1 MAVQVDIPGVG
12 NVIAKNAA
20 EDSTLQEILKAL
32 KGRGGTGGG
41 GSGGGAGG
49 PGGGAGGLGPN
60 MKKANKE
67 TGEFSKSIA
76 NTTTLV
82 DDFGGGLR
90 KATKGLLGFAGDLL
104 GSAYDFGETLL
115 FTGNRMSDLA
125 SAIPLVGG
133 PLGSLVGLAEGLVD
147 NFRNLSESGAG
158 FSNNIFNIARAAANA
173 EMPLGMFAETVAQNS
188 QQLSRLGG
196 SVTEGAKRFGRI
208 SKSLRTSEENFLGM
222 GFTMEGVNEGLI
234 AYTEEMARTGRLRT
248 MSDAQLTQ
256 GAGVY
261 LMEIDK
267 LAKVT
272 GMTRKEAEAAR
283 ASQAD
288 DAKMRRMISKLDTEG
303 QNNLRNS
310 LAFLDAKV
318 PGLSDAFKDLADG
331 AAQTE
336 EGMMLM
342 AMGGDEFVKLAQEM
356 ASGELDPAEL
366 NNRLMELAPLIE
378 KNVGN
383 MSEAQL
389 EGLKL
394 TQPALYKILSSNSDL
409 LALTKKSG
417 EKIKEEQKASDG
429 VTTSL
434 AQVEQNLA
442 SIRGKLFSAFLES
455 DIFKMAADALGD
467 LMPKTE
473 DVSAMMEKLAPYV
486 EEVINSFTAFVNDF
500 MADPKGTFDKIV
512 KNIKTYVGDFFFGM
526 FDGLGTKIITGI
538 LAGLLA
544 LALGIFTGPFLAI
557 GAGLALVFGMDKILE
572 LGNEYIWEPIKK
584 MFSWM
589 GEWFGSLWESI
600 KGFGSKLNPL
610 NWFGGDDDKQ
620 EQKVSEAYTPDAPS
634 IKKTAMKV
642 PDNAEETAAKVSDD
656 TVTAALEASKEAEKK
671 SKEQASKA
679 MADSSKSVNSTD
691 GGAGGM
697 QVALLQEQNELLRAL
712 LRTTKSNTSDMYSS
726 A

>member
-1 MAVQVDIPGVG
+1 MAVEVNIPGVG

-32 KGRGGTGGG
+32 RGRGGGG
-41 GSGGGAGG
+41 GSGGGAG

-67 TGEFSKSIA
+67 TGDFSKSIA
-76 NTTTLV
+76 ETTTFV
-82 DDFGGGLR
+82 DDFGKGLT

-158 FSNNIFNIARAAANA
+158 FGNNIFNIARAAAKA
-173 EMPLGMFAETVAQNS
+173 EMPLGMFADMVASNS
-188 QQLSRLGG
+188 NELSRLGG

-208 SKSLRTSEENFLGM
+208 SKNLRTSEQDFLGM
-222 GFTMEGVNEGLI
+222 GYTMEGVNEGLI
-234 AYTEEMARTGRLRT
+234 AYTEEMARSGRLRG

-261 LMEIDK
+261 LTELDK

-283 ASQAD
+283 VAQQS
-288 DAKMRRMISKLDTEG
+288 DARMRNMINKLEG
-303 QNNLRNS
+303 KARENLTNS
-310 LAFLDAKV
+310 LAFLDNKV

-356 ASGELDPAEL
+356 ASGDLDPAEL

-378 KNVGN
+378 KNTKN
-383 MSEAQL
+383 MSAAQL
-389 EGLKL
+389 QALEQ
-394 TQPALYKILSSNSDL
+394 TNPALYKILSSNTDL
-409 LALTKKSG
+409 LALTKKDG
-417 EKIKEEQKASDG
+417 EKIAKENAERDK
-429 VTTSL
+429 VTQSL

-442 SIRGKLFSAFLES
+442 TIRGKLFSSFLES
-455 DIFKMAADALGD
+455 DIFKMVTDALGE
-467 LMPKTE
+467 LMPTTE
-473 DVSAMMEKLAPYV
+473 DVSGMMEKLAPYV
-486 EEVINSFTAFVNDF
+486 EEVIESFTKFVNDF
-500 MADPKGTFDKIV
+500 IADPKGTFDKIIT
-512 KNIKTYVGDFFFGM
+512 NIKEYVGNFFSSM

-538 LAGLLA
+538 LAGLL
-544 LALGIFTGPFLAI
+544 LMVTGVITGPFLAI
-557 GAGLALVFGMDKILE
+557 GAGLALIFGADKILE
-572 LGNEYIWEPIKK
+572 LGNEYVWEPIKK
-584 MFSWM
+584 MFSWL
-589 GEWFGSLWESI
+589 GDWFGSLWDSI

-610 NWFGGDDDKQ
+610 NWFGGDDDEQ
-620 EQKVSEAYTPDAPS
+620 EKKAAEVYEPAAPKIKLAKADVEKMSASQLQALEKSNPDAYHAAQK
-634 IKKTAMKV
+634 IIEENQKKTK
-642 PDNAEETAAKVSDD
+642 D
-656 TVTAALEASKEAEKK
+656 
-671 SKEQASKA
+671 QANKA
-679 MADSSKSVNSTD
+679 MADSDKAVNNTE
-691 GGAGGM
+691 GGNM
-697 QVALLQEQNELLRAL
+697 QLALLQEQNELLRAL

>member
-1 MAVQVDIPGVG
+1 MAVEVNIPGVG

-32 KGRGGTGGG
+32 RGRGGGG
-41 GSGGGAGG
+41 GSGGGAG
-49 PGGGAGGLGPN
+49 PGGGAGGIGPT

-67 TGEFSKSIA
+67 TGDFSKSIA
-76 NTTTLV
+76 ETTTFV
-82 DDFGGGLR
+82 DDFGKGIT

-158 FSNNIFNIARAAANA
+158 FGNNIFNIARAAAKA
-173 EMPLGMFAETVAQNS
+173 EMPLGMFADMVASNS
-188 QQLSRLGG
+188 NELSRLGG

-208 SKSLRTSEENFLGM
+208 SKNLRTSEQDFLGM
-222 GFTMEGVNEGLI
+222 GYTMEGVNEGLI
-234 AYTEEMARTGRLRT
+234 AYTEEMARSGRLRG

-256 GAGVY
+256 GAGIY
-261 LMEIDK
+261 LTELDK

-283 ASQAD
+283 VQQQG
-288 DAKMRRMISKLDTEG
+288 DARMRNMINKLEG
-303 QNNLRNS
+303 QARENLTNS
-310 LAFLDAKV
+310 LAFLDNKV

-356 ASGELDPAEL
+356 AAGDLDPAEL

-378 KNVGN
+378 ENTKN
-383 MSEAQL
+383 MSAAQL
-389 EGLKL
+389 TALEQ
-394 TQPALYKILSSNSDL
+394 TNPALYKILSSNSDL
-409 LALTKKSG
+409 LALTKKDG
-417 EKIKEEQKASDG
+417 EKIAKENAERDK
-429 VTTSL
+429 VTQSL

-442 SIRGKLFSAFLES
+442 KIRGNLFSSFLES
-455 DIFKMAADALGD
+455 DIFKMVTDALGE

-473 DVSAMMEKLAPYV
+473 DVSAMMEKLSPYV
-486 EEVINSFTAFVNDF
+486 EEVIESFTKFVNDF
-500 MADPKGTFDKIV
+500 IADPKGTFDKIIS
-512 KNIKTYVGDFFFGM
+512 NIKEYVGNFFSSM
-526 FDGLGTKIITGI
+526 FDGLGTKIATGI
-538 LAGLLA
+538 LAGLL
-544 LALGIFTGPFLAI
+544 LMVTGVITGPFLAI
-557 GAGLALVFGMDKILE
+557 GAGLALIFGADKILE
-572 LGNEYIWEPIKK
+572 LGNKYVWEPIKS
-584 MFSWM
+584 MFSWL
-589 GEWFGSLWESI
+589 GDWFGSLWESI
-600 KGFGSKLNPL
+600 KGFGSKLNPF
-610 NWFGGDDDKQ
+610 NWFGGDDD
-620 EQKVSEAYTPDAPS
+620 EQDKKVAEAYEPDAPA
-634 IKKTAMKV
+634 IKKASMNV
-642 PDNAEETAAKVSDD
+642 PDSDD
-656 TVTAALEASKEAEKK
+656 AVTKVAKEDVDEALKASQENDKK
-671 SKEQASKA
+671 VKEQANKA
-679 MADSSKSVNSTD
+679 MADSDKAVNNTD
-691 GGAGGM
+691 GGNM
-697 QVALLQEQNELLRAL
+697 QLALLQEQNELLRAL

>member
-1 MAVQVDIPGVG
+1 MAVEVNIPGVG

-32 KGRGGTGGG
+32 RGRGGGG
-41 GSGGGAGG
+41 GSGGGAG

-67 TGEFSKSIA
+67 TGDFSKSIA
-76 NTTTLV
+76 ETTTFV
-82 DDFGGGLR
+82 DDFGKGLT

-158 FSNNIFNIARAAANA
+158 FGNNIFNIARAAAKA
-173 EMPLGMFAETVAQNS
+173 EMPLGMFADMVASNS
-188 QQLSRLGG
+188 NELSRLGG

-208 SKSLRTSEENFLGM
+208 SKNLRTSEQDFLGM
-222 GFTMEGVNEGLI
+222 GYTMEGVNEGLI
-234 AYTEEMARTGRLRT
+234 AYTEEMARSGRLRG

-261 LMEIDK
+261 LTELDK

-272 GMTRKEAEAAR
+272 GMTRKEAEQAR
-283 ASQAD
+283 VAQQS
-288 DAKMRRMISKLDTEG
+288 DARMRNMINKLEG
-303 QNNLRNS
+303 KARENLTNS
-310 LAFLDAKV
+310 LAFLDNKV

-356 ASGELDPAEL
+356 ASGDLDPAEL

-378 KNVGN
+378 KNTKN
-383 MSEAQL
+383 MSAAQL
-389 EGLKL
+389 QALEQ
-394 TQPALYKILSSNSDL
+394 TNPALYKILSSNTDL
-409 LALTKKSG
+409 LALTKKDG
-417 EKIKEEQKASDG
+417 EKIAKENAERDK
-429 VTTSL
+429 VTQSL

-442 SIRGKLFSAFLES
+442 TIRGKLFSSFLES
-455 DIFKMAADALGD
+455 DIFKMVTDALGE
-467 LMPKTE
+467 LMPTTE
-473 DVSAMMEKLAPYV
+473 DVSGMMEKLAPYV
-486 EEVINSFTAFVNDF
+486 EEVIESFTKFVNDF
-500 MADPKGTFDKIV
+500 IADPKGTFDKIIT
-512 KNIKTYVGDFFFGM
+512 NIKEYVGNFFSSM
-526 FDGLGTKIITGI
+526 FDGLGTKIATGI
-538 LAGLLA
+538 LAGLL
-544 LALGIFTGPFLAI
+544 LMVTGVITGPFLAI
-557 GAGLALVFGMDKILE
+557 GAGLALIFGADKILE
-572 LGNEYIWEPIKK
+572 LGNKYVWEPIKS
-584 MFSWM
+584 MFSWL
-589 GEWFGSLWESI
+589 GDWFGSLWESI

-610 NWFGGDDDKQ
+610 NWFGGDDDEQ
-620 EQKVSEAYTPDAPS
+620 EKKAAEVYEPAAPKIKLAKADVEKMSASQLQALEKSNPDAYDAAQK
-634 IKKTAMKV
+634 IIEENQKKTK
-642 PDNAEETAAKVSDD
+642 D
-656 TVTAALEASKEAEKK
+656 
-671 SKEQASKA
+671 QANKA
-679 MADSSKSVNSTD
+679 MADSDKAVNNTE
-691 GGAGGM
+691 GGNM
-697 QVALLQEQNELLRAL
+697 QLALLQEQNELLRAL

>member
-20 EDSTLQEILKAL
+20 QEDTLKEILKAL
-32 KGRGGTGGG
+32 KSGRGG
-41 GSGGGAGG
+41 GSGGGAGAG
-49 PGGGAGGLGPN
+49 AGGGAGGVGPE
-60 MKKANKE
+60 MKKAKKE

-76 NTTTLV
+76 DTTTFV
-82 DDFGGGLR
+82 DDFGSGLR

-188 QQLSRLGG
+188 NELSRLGG

-208 SKSLRTSEENFLGM
+208 SKNLRTSEQDFLGM
-222 GFTMEGVNEGLI
+222 GYTMEGVNEGLI
-234 AYTEEMARTGRLRT
+234 AYTEEMARSGRLRG

-261 LMEIDK
+261 LMELDK

-283 ASQAD
+283 VQQQG
-288 DAKMRRMISKLDTEG
+288 DARMRNMINKLEG
-303 QNNLRNS
+303 KARENLTNS
-310 LAFLDAKV
+310 LAFLDNKV

-378 KNVGN
+378 KNTKN
-383 MSEAQL
+383 MSDAQL
-389 EGLKL
+389 QALEQ
-394 TQPALYKILSSNSDL
+394 TNPALYKILSSNSDL
-409 LALTKKSG
+409 LALTKKDA
-417 EKIKEEQKASDG
+417 EKIAEENKSRDG
-429 VTTSL
+429 VTQSL

-442 SIRGKLFSAFLES
+442 TIRGNLYKEFLES
-455 DIFKMAADALGD
+455 DIFKMITDTLGD
-467 LMPKTE
+467 LAPKTE
-473 DVSAMMEKLAPYV
+473 DVSAFMEKLTPIV
-486 EEVINSFTAFVNDF
+486 KEVIESFTKFVNDF
-500 MADPKGTFDKIV
+500 IADPKGTFDKIV
-512 KNIKTYVGDFFFGM
+512 DNIKSYVGNFFSSM
-526 FDGLGTKIITGI
+526 FDGLGTKIAAGI
-538 LAGLLA
+538 LAGLL
-544 LALGIFTGPFLAI
+544 LMVTGVITGPFLAI
-557 GAGLALVFGMDKILE
+557 GAGLALIFGADKILE
-572 LGNEYIWEPIKK
+572 LGNKYIWEPIKS
-584 MFSWM
+584 MFGWL
-589 GEWFGSLWESI
+589 GDWFGSLWESI

-610 NWFGGDDDKQ
+610 NWFGGDDEEQ
-620 EQKVSEAYTPDAPS
+620 EKKVSEAYEPTAPK
-634 IKKTAMKV
+634 IKL
-642 PDNAEETAAKVSDD
+642 AKADVEKMSASQLQALEQTNPEAYD
-656 TVTAALEASKEAEKK
+656 AALKASQENDKK
-671 SKEQASKA
+671 VKEQANKA
-679 MADSSKSVNSTD
+679 MADSQKSVNTTD
-691 GGAGGM
+691 GGNM

>member
-1 MAVQVDIPGVG
+1 MAVEVNIPGVG

-32 KGRGGTGGG
+32 RGRGGGG
-41 GSGGGAGG
+41 GSGGGAG

-67 TGEFSKSIA
+67 TGDFSKSIA
-76 NTTTLV
+76 ETTTFV
-82 DDFGGGLR
+82 DDFGKGLT

-158 FSNNIFNIARAAANA
+158 FGNNIFNIARAAAKA
-173 EMPLGMFAETVAQNS
+173 EMPLGMFADMVASNS
-188 QQLSRLGG
+188 NELSRLGG

-208 SKSLRTSEENFLGM
+208 SKNLRTSEQDFLGM
-222 GFTMEGVNEGLI
+222 GYTMEGVNEGLI
-234 AYTEEMARTGRLRT
+234 AYTEEMARSGRLRG

-261 LMEIDK
+261 LTELDK

-283 ASQAD
+283 VAQQS
-288 DAKMRRMISKLDTEG
+288 DARMRNMINKLEG
-303 QNNLRNS
+303 KARENLTNS
-310 LAFLDAKV
+310 LAFLDNKV

-356 ASGELDPAEL
+356 ASGDLDPAEL

-378 KNVGN
+378 KNTKN
-383 MSEAQL
+383 MSAAQL
-389 EGLKL
+389 QALEQ
-394 TQPALYKILSSNSDL
+394 TNPALYKILSSNTDL
-409 LALTKKSG
+409 LALTKKDG
-417 EKIKEEQKASDG
+417 EKIAKENAERDK
-429 VTTSL
+429 VTQSL

-442 SIRGKLFSAFLES
+442 TIRGKLFSSFLES
-455 DIFKMAADALGD
+455 DIFKMVTDALGE
-467 LMPKTE
+467 LMPTTE
-473 DVSAMMEKLAPYV
+473 DVSGMMEKLAPYV
-486 EEVINSFTAFVNDF
+486 EEVIESFTKFVNDF
-500 MADPKGTFDKIV
+500 IADPKGTFDKIIT
-512 KNIKTYVGDFFFGM
+512 NIKEYVGNFFSSM

-538 LAGLLA
+538 LAGLL
-544 LALGIFTGPFLAI
+544 LMVTGVITGPFLAI
-557 GAGLALVFGMDKILE
+557 GAGLALIFGADKILE
-572 LGNEYIWEPIKK
+572 LGNEYVWEPIKK
-584 MFSWM
+584 MFSWL
-589 GEWFGSLWESI
+589 GDWFGSLWDSI

-610 NWFGGDDDKQ
+610 NWFGGDDDEQ
-620 EQKVSEAYTPDAPS
+620 EKKAAEVYEPAAPKIKLAKADVEKMSASQLQALEKSNPDAYDAAQK
-634 IKKTAMKV
+634 IIEENQKKTK
-642 PDNAEETAAKVSDD
+642 D
-656 TVTAALEASKEAEKK
+656 
-671 SKEQASKA
+671 QANKA
-679 MADSSKSVNSTD
+679 MADSDKAVNNTE
-691 GGAGGM
+691 GGNM
-697 QVALLQEQNELLRAL
+697 QLALLQEQNELLRAL

>member
-1 MAVQVDIPGVG
+1 MAVEVNIPGVG

-32 KGRGGTGGG
+32 RGRGG
-41 GSGGGAGG
+41 GGGAGGGAG

-67 TGEFSKSIA
+67 TGDFSKSIA
-76 NTTTLV
+76 ETTTFV
-82 DDFGGGLR
+82 DDFGKGLT

-158 FSNNIFNIARAAANA
+158 FGNNIFNIARAAAKA
-173 EMPLGMFAETVAQNS
+173 EMPLGMFADMVASNS
-188 QQLSRLGG
+188 NELSRLGG

-208 SKSLRTSEENFLGM
+208 SKNLRTSEQDFLGM
-222 GFTMEGVNEGLI
+222 GYTMEGVNEGLI
-234 AYTEEMARTGRLRT
+234 AYTEEMARSGRLRG

-261 LMEIDK
+261 LTELDK

-283 ASQAD
+283 VAQQS
-288 DAKMRRMISKLDTEG
+288 DARMRNMINKLEG
-303 QNNLRNS
+303 KARENLTNS
-310 LAFLDAKV
+310 LAFLDNKV

-356 ASGELDPAEL
+356 ASGDLDPAEL

-378 KNVGN
+378 KNTKN
-383 MSEAQL
+383 MSAAQL
-389 EGLKL
+389 QALEQ
-394 TQPALYKILSSNSDL
+394 TNPALYKILSSNTDL
-409 LALTKKSG
+409 LALTKKDG
-417 EKIKEEQKASDG
+417 EKIAKENAERDK
-429 VTTSL
+429 VTQSL

-442 SIRGKLFSAFLES
+442 TIRGKLFSSFLES
-455 DIFKMAADALGD
+455 DIFKMVTDALGE
-467 LMPKTE
+467 LMPTTE
-473 DVSAMMEKLAPYV
+473 DVSGMMEKLAPYV
-486 EEVINSFTAFVNDF
+486 EEVIESFTKFVNDF
-500 MADPKGTFDKIV
+500 IADPKGTFDKIIT
-512 KNIKTYVGDFFFGM
+512 NIKEYVGNFFSSM
-526 FDGLGTKIITGI
+526 FDGLGTKIATGI
-538 LAGLLA
+538 LAGLL
-544 LALGIFTGPFLAI
+544 LMVTGVNTGPLLAI
-557 GAGLALVFGMDKILE
+557 GAGLALIFGADKILE
-572 LGNEYIWEPIKK
+572 LGNKYVWEPIKS
-584 MFSWM
+584 MFSWL
-589 GEWFGSLWESI
+589 GDWFGSLWESI

-610 NWFGGDDDKQ
+610 NWFGGDDD
-620 EQKVSEAYTPDAPS
+620 EQDKKAAEVYEPAAPKIKLAKADVEKMSASQLQALEKSNPDAYDAAQK
-634 IKKTAMKV
+634 IIEENQKKTK
-642 PDNAEETAAKVSDD
+642 D
-656 TVTAALEASKEAEKK
+656 
-671 SKEQASKA
+671 QANKA
-679 MADSSKSVNSTD
+679 MADSDKAVNNTE
-691 GGAGGM
+691 GGNM
-697 QVALLQEQNELLRAL
+697 QLALLQEQNELLRAL

>member
-20 EDSTLQEILKAL
+20 QEDTLKEILKAL
-32 KGRGGTGGG
+32 KSGR
-41 GSGGGAGG
+41 GGGAGG
-49 PGGGAGGLGPN
+49 GAGAGAGGGAGGVGPE
-60 MKKANKE
+60 MKKAKKE

-76 NTTTLV
+76 DTTTFV
-82 DDFGGGLR
+82 DDFGSGLR

-125 SAIPLVGG
+125 GAIPLVGG

-188 QQLSRLGG
+188 NELSRLGG

-208 SKSLRTSEENFLGM
+208 SKNLRTSEQDFLGM
-222 GFTMEGVNEGLI
+222 GYTMEGVNEGLI
-234 AYTEEMARTGRLRT
+234 AYTEEMARSGRLRG

-261 LMEIDK
+261 LMELDK

-283 ASQAD
+283 VQQQG
-288 DAKMRRMISKLDTEG
+288 DARMRNMINKLEG
-303 QNNLRNS
+303 KARENLTNS
-310 LAFLDAKV
+310 LAFLDNKV

-389 EGLKL
+389 QALEQ
-394 TQPALYKILSSNSDL
+394 TNPALYKILSSNSDL

-417 EKIKEEQKASDG
+417 EKIEEEQKASDG

-442 SIRGKLFSAFLES
+442 TIRGNLFSAFLES
-455 DIFKMAADALGD
+455 DIFKMVADALGD
-467 LMPKTE
+467 LMTKTE
-473 DVSAMMEKLAPYV
+473 DVSAMMEKLKPHV
-486 EEVINSFTAFVNDF
+486 ESVIESFTKFVNDF
-500 MADPKGTFDKIV
+500 MADPAGTFEKIV
-512 KNIKTYVGDFFFGM
+512 DNIKTYVSDFFSSM
-526 FDGLGTKIITGI
+526 FDGLGTKIATGI
-538 LAGLLA
+538 LAGLLLMA
-544 LALGIFTGPFLAI
+544 TGVITGPFLAI
-557 GAGLALVFGMDKILE
+557 GAGLALIFGADKILE
-572 LGNEYIWEPIKK
+572 LGNKYIWEPIKS
-584 MFSWM
+584 MFGWL
-589 GEWFGSLWESI
+589 GDWFGSLWESI

-610 NWFGGDDDKQ
+610 NWFGGDDEEQ
-620 EQKVSEAYTPDAPS
+620 EKKVSEAYEPDAPS
-634 IKKTAMKV
+634 IKKANMDV
-642 PDNAEETAAKVSDD
+642 SNMSAAQLQALEVKDEDVD
-656 TVTAALEASKEAEKK
+656 AALKASKENDKK
-671 SKEQASKA
+671 VKEQANKA
-679 MADSSKSVNSTD
+679 MADSQKSVNTTD
-691 GGAGGM
+691 GGNM

>member
-12 NVIAKNAA
+12 AVIAKNAA
-20 EDSTLQEILKAL
+20 QEDTLKEILKAL
-32 KGRGGTGGG
+32 KSRGGTGGG
-41 GSGGGAGG
+41 GSGGGQGA
-49 PGGGAGGLGPN
+49 GAGGMGPN

-67 TGEFSKSIA
+67 TGEFSKKIGE
-76 NTTTLV
+76 TTTLV
-82 DDFGGGLR
+82 DDFGSGLR

-125 SAIPLVGG
+125 GAIPLVGG

-173 EMPLGMFAETVAQNS
+173 EMPLGMFAETVANNS
-188 QQLSRLGG
+188 NELSRLGG

-208 SKSLRTSEENFLGM
+208 SKNLRTSEQDFLGM
-222 GFTMEGVNEGLI
+222 GYTMEGVNEGLI
-234 AYTEEMARTGRLRT
+234 AYTEEMARSGRLRG

-261 LMEIDK
+261 LMELDK

-283 ASQAD
+283 VQQQG
-288 DAKMRRMISKLDTEG
+288 DARMRNMINKLEG
-303 QNNLRNS
+303 KARENLTNS
-310 LAFLDAKV
+310 LAFLDNKV

-378 KNVGN
+378 KNTKN
-383 MSEAQL
+383 MSDAQL
-389 EGLKL
+389 QALEQ
-394 TQPALYKILSSNSDL
+394 TNPALYKILSSNSDL
-409 LALTKKSG
+409 LALTKKDA
-417 EKIKEEQKASDG
+417 EKIAEENKSRDG
-429 VTTSL
+429 VTQSL

-442 SIRGKLFSAFLES
+442 TIRGNLFSAFLES
-455 DIFKMAADALGD
+455 DIFKMITDTLGD
-467 LMPKTE
+467 LAPKTE
-473 DVSAMMEKLAPYV
+473 DVSAFMEKLTPIV
-486 EEVINSFTAFVNDF
+486 KDVIESFTKFVNDF
-500 MADPKGTFDKIV
+500 MADPAGTFEKIV
-512 KNIKTYVGDFFFGM
+512 DNIKTYVSDFFSSM
-526 FDGLGTKIITGI
+526 FDGLGTKIATGI
-538 LAGLLA
+538 LAGLL
-544 LALGIFTGPFLAI
+544 LMVTGVITGPFLAI
-557 GAGLALVFGMDKILE
+557 GAGLALIFGADKILE
-572 LGNEYIWEPIKK
+572 LGNKYIWEPIKG
-584 MFSWM
+584 MFGWL
-589 GEWFGSLWESI
+589 GDWFGSLWESI

-610 NWFGGDDDKQ
+610 NWFGGDDEEQ
-620 EQKVSEAYTPDAPS
+620 EKKVSEAYEPDAPS
-634 IKKTAMKV
+634 IKKANMDV
-642 PDNAEETAAKVSDD
+642 SNMSAAQLQALEVKDEDVD
-656 TVTAALEASKEAEKK
+656 AALKASKENDKK
-671 SKEQASKA
+671 VKEQANKA
-679 MADSSKSVNSTD
+679 MADSNKSVNTNES
-691 GGAGGM
+691 GNM
-697 QVALLQEQNELLRAL
+697 QLALLQEQNELLRAL

>member
-1 MAVQVDIPGVG
+1 MAVEVNIPGVG

-32 KGRGGTGGG
+32 RGRGGGG
-41 GSGGGAGG
+41 GSGGSGG

-67 TGEFSKSIA
+67 TGDFSKSIA
-76 NTTTLV
+76 ETTTFV
-82 DDFGGGLR
+82 DDFGKGLT

-158 FSNNIFNIARAAANA
+158 FGNNIFNIARAAAKA
-173 EMPLGMFAETVAQNS
+173 EMPLGMFADMVASNS
-188 QQLSRLGG
+188 NELSRLGG

-208 SKSLRTSEENFLGM
+208 SKNLRTSEQDFLGM
-222 GFTMEGVNEGLI
+222 GYTMEGVNEGLI
-234 AYTEEMARTGRLRT
+234 AYTEEMARSGRLRY

-261 LMEIDK
+261 LTELDK

-283 ASQAD
+283 VAQQS
-288 DAKMRRMISKLDTEG
+288 DARMRNMINKLEG
-303 QNNLRNS
+303 KARENLTNS
-310 LAFLDAKV
+310 LAFLDNKV

-342 AMGGDEFVKLAQEM
+342 AMGGDDFVKLAQEM
-356 ASGELDPAEL
+356 ASGDLDPAEL

-378 KNVGN
+378 KNVGQMN
-383 MSEAQL
+383 AAQL
-389 EGLKL
+389 QALEQ
-394 TQPALYKILSSNSDL
+394 TNPALYKILSSNTDL
-409 LALTKKSG
+409 LALTKKDG
-417 EKIKEEQKASDG
+417 EKIAKENAERDK
-429 VTTSL
+429 VTQSL

-442 SIRGKLFSAFLES
+442 TIRGKLFSSFLES
-455 DIFKMAADALGD
+455 DIFKMVTDALGE
-467 LMPKTE
+467 LMPTTE
-473 DVSAMMEKLAPYV
+473 DVSGMMEKLAPYV
-486 EEVINSFTAFVNDF
+486 EEVIESFTKFVNDF
-500 MADPKGTFDKIV
+500 IADPKGTFDKIIT
-512 KNIKTYVGDFFFGM
+512 NIKEYVGNFFSSM

-538 LAGLLA
+538 LAGLL
-544 LALGIFTGPFLAI
+544 LMVTGVITGPFLAI
-557 GAGLALVFGMDKILE
+557 GAGLALIFGADKILE

-584 MFSWM
+584 MFSWL
-589 GEWFGSLWESI
+589 GEWFGSLWDSI

-610 NWFGGDDDKQ
+610 NWFGGDDD
-620 EQKVSEAYTPDAPS
+620 EQDKKVSEVYEPAAPK
-634 IKKTAMKV
+634 IKL
-642 PDNAEETAAKVSDD
+642 AKADVENMSS
-656 TVTAALEASKEAEKK
+656 AQLQALEKSNPEAYDAAQKVIQENEKK
-671 SKEQASKA
+671 QKDQANKA
-679 MADSSKSVNSTD
+679 MADSDKAVNNTE
-691 GGAGGM
+691 GGNM
-697 QVALLQEQNELLRAL
+697 QLALLQEQNELLRAL

>member
-1 MAVQVDIPGVG
+1 MAVEVNIPGVG

-32 KGRGGTGGG
+32 RGRGGGG
-41 GSGGGAGG
+41 GSGGGAG

-67 TGEFSKSIA
+67 TGDFSKSIA
-76 NTTTLV
+76 ETTTFV
-82 DDFGGGLR
+82 DDFGKGLT

-158 FSNNIFNIARAAANA
+158 FGNNIFNIARAAAKA
-173 EMPLGMFAETVAQNS
+173 EMPLGMFADMVASNS
-188 QQLSRLGG
+188 NELSRLGG

-208 SKSLRTSEENFLGM
+208 SKNLRTSEQDFLGM
-222 GFTMEGVNEGLI
+222 GYTMEGVNEGLI
-234 AYTEEMARTGRLRT
+234 AYTEEMARSGRLRG

-261 LMEIDK
+261 LTELDK

-283 ASQAD
+283 VAQQS
-288 DAKMRRMISKLDTEG
+288 DARMRNMINKLEG
-303 QNNLRNS
+303 KARENLTNS
-310 LAFLDAKV
+310 LAFLDNKV

-356 ASGELDPAEL
+356 ASGDLDPAEL

-378 KNVGN
+378 KNTKN
-383 MSEAQL
+383 MSAAQL
-389 EGLKL
+389 QALEQ
-394 TQPALYKILSSNSDL
+394 TNPALYKILSSNTDL
-409 LALTKKSG
+409 LALTKKDG
-417 EKIKEEQKASDG
+417 EKIAKENAERDK
-429 VTTSL
+429 VTQSL

-442 SIRGKLFSAFLES
+442 TIRGKLFSSFLES
-455 DIFKMAADALGD
+455 DIFKMVTDALGE
-467 LMPKTE
+467 LMPTTE
-473 DVSAMMEKLAPYV
+473 DVSGMMEKLAPYV
-486 EEVINSFTAFVNDF
+486 EEVIESFTKFVNDF
-500 MADPKGTFDKIV
+500 IADPKGTFDKIIT
-512 KNIKTYVGDFFFGM
+512 NIKEYVGNFFSSM
-526 FDGLGTKIITGI
+526 FDGLGTKIATGI
-538 LAGLLA
+538 LAGLL
-544 LALGIFTGPFLAI
+544 LMVTGVITGPFLAI
-557 GAGLALVFGMDKILE
+557 GAGLALIFGADKILE
-572 LGNEYIWEPIKK
+572 LGNKYVWEPIKS
-584 MFSWM
+584 MFSWL
-589 GEWFGSLWESI
+589 GDWFGSLWDSI

-610 NWFGGDDDKQ
+610 NWFGGDDDEQ
-620 EQKVSEAYTPDAPS
+620 EKKAAEVYEPAAPKIKLAKADVEKMSASQLQALEKSNPDAYDAAQK
-634 IKKTAMKV
+634 IIEENQKKTK
-642 PDNAEETAAKVSDD
+642 D
-656 TVTAALEASKEAEKK
+656 
-671 SKEQASKA
+671 QANKA
-679 MADSSKSVNSTD
+679 MADSDKAVNNTE
-691 GGAGGM
+691 GGNM
-697 QVALLQEQNELLRAL
+697 QLALLQEQNELLRAL

>member
-1 MAVQVDIPGVG
+1 MAVEVNIPGVG

-32 KGRGGTGGG
+32 RGRGGGG
-41 GSGGGAGG
+41 GSGGGAG

-67 TGEFSKSIA
+67 TGDFSKSIA
-76 NTTTLV
+76 ETTTFV
-82 DDFGGGLR
+82 DDFGKGLT

-158 FSNNIFNIARAAANA
+158 FGNNIFNIARAAAKA
-173 EMPLGMFAETVAQNS
+173 EMPLGMFADMVASNS
-188 QQLSRLGG
+188 NELSRLGG

-208 SKSLRTSEENFLGM
+208 SKNLRTSEQDFLGM
-222 GFTMEGVNEGLI
+222 GYTMEGVNEGLI
-234 AYTEEMARTGRLRT
+234 AYTEEMARSGRLRG

-261 LMEIDK
+261 LTELDK

-283 ASQAD
+283 VAQQS
-288 DAKMRRMISKLDTEG
+288 DARMRNMINKLEG
-303 QNNLRNS
+303 KARENLTNS
-310 LAFLDAKV
+310 LAFLDNKV

-356 ASGELDPAEL
+356 ASGDLDPAEL

-378 KNVGN
+378 KNTKN
-383 MSEAQL
+383 MSAAQL
-389 EGLKL
+389 QALEQ
-394 TQPALYKILSSNSDL
+394 TNPALYKILSSNTDL
-409 LALTKKSG
+409 LALTKKDG
-417 EKIKEEQKASDG
+417 EKIAKENAERDK
-429 VTTSL
+429 VTQSL

-442 SIRGKLFSAFLES
+442 TIRGKLFSSFLES
-455 DIFKMAADALGD
+455 DIFKMVTDALGE
-467 LMPKTE
+467 LMPTTE
-473 DVSAMMEKLAPYV
+473 DVSGMMEKLAPYV
-486 EEVINSFTAFVNDF
+486 EEVIESFTKFVNDF
-500 MADPKGTFDKIV
+500 IADPKGTFDKIIT
-512 KNIKTYVGDFFFGM
+512 NIKEYVGNFFSSM

-538 LAGLLA
+538 LAGLL
-544 LALGIFTGPFLAI
+544 LMVTGVITGPFLAI
-557 GAGLALVFGMDKILE
+557 GAGLALIFGADKILE
-572 LGNEYIWEPIKK
+572 LGNKYVWEPIKS
-584 MFSWM
+584 MFSWL
-589 GEWFGSLWESI
+589 GDWFGSLWESI

-610 NWFGGDDDKQ
+610 NWFGGDDD
-620 EQKVSEAYTPDAPS
+620 EQDKKAAEVYEPAAPKIKLAKADVEKMSASQLQALEKSNPDAYDAAQK
-634 IKKTAMKV
+634 IIEENQKKTK
-642 PDNAEETAAKVSDD
+642 D
-656 TVTAALEASKEAEKK
+656 
-671 SKEQASKA
+671 QANKA
-679 MADSSKSVNSTD
+679 MADSDKAVNNTE
-691 GGAGGM
+691 GGNM
-697 QVALLQEQNELLRAL
+697 QLALLQEQNELLRAL

>member
-20 EDSTLQEILKAL
+20 QEDTLKEILKAL
-32 KGRGGTGGG
+32 KSGRGG
-41 GSGGGAGG
+41 GSGGGAGAG
-49 PGGGAGGLGPN
+49 AGGGAGGVGPE
-60 MKKANKE
+60 MKKAKKE

-76 NTTTLV
+76 DTTTFV
-82 DDFGGGLR
+82 DDFGSGLR

-125 SAIPLVGG
+125 GAIPLVGG

-188 QQLSRLGG
+188 NELSRLGG

-208 SKSLRTSEENFLGM
+208 SKNLRTSEQDFLGM
-222 GFTMEGVNEGLI
+222 GYTMEGVNEGLI
-234 AYTEEMARTGRLRT
+234 AYTEEMARSGRLRG

-261 LMEIDK
+261 LMELDK

-283 ASQAD
+283 VQQQG
-288 DAKMRRMISKLDTEG
+288 DARMRNMINKLEG
-303 QNNLRNS
+303 KARENLTNS
-310 LAFLDAKV
+310 LAFLDNKV

-378 KNVGN
+378 KNTKN
-383 MSEAQL
+383 MSDAQL
-389 EGLKL
+389 QALEQ
-394 TQPALYKILSSNSDL
+394 TNPALYKILSSNSDL
-409 LALTKKSG
+409 LALTKKDA
-417 EKIKEEQKASDG
+417 EKIAEENKSRDG
-429 VTTSL
+429 VTQSL

-442 SIRGKLFSAFLES
+442 TIRGNLYKEFLES
-455 DIFKMAADALGD
+455 DIFKMITDTLGD
-467 LMPKTE
+467 LAPKTE
-473 DVSAMMEKLAPYV
+473 DVSAFMEKLTPIV
-486 EEVINSFTAFVNDF
+486 KDVIESFTKFVNDF
-500 MADPKGTFDKIV
+500 IADPKGTFDKIV
-512 KNIKTYVGDFFFGM
+512 DNIKSYVGNFFSSM
-526 FDGLGTKIITGI
+526 FDGLGTKIAAGI
-538 LAGLLA
+538 LAGLL
-544 LALGIFTGPFLAI
+544 LMVTGVITGPFLAI
-557 GAGLALVFGMDKILE
+557 GAGLALIFGADKILE
-572 LGNEYIWEPIKK
+572 LGNKYIWEPIKS
-584 MFSWM
+584 MFGWL
-589 GEWFGSLWESI
+589 GDWFGSLWESI

-610 NWFGGDDDKQ
+610 NWFGGDDEEQ
-620 EQKVSEAYTPDAPS
+620 EKKVSEAYEPDAPS
-634 IKKTAMKV
+634 IKKANMDV
-642 PDNAEETAAKVSDD
+642 SNMSAAQLQALEVKDEDVD
-656 TVTAALEASKEAEKK
+656 AALKASKENDKK
-671 SKEQASKA
+671 VKEQANKA
-679 MADSSKSVNSTD
+679 MADSQKSVNTTD
-691 GGAGGM
+691 GGNM

>member
-1 MAVQVDIPGVG
+1 MAVEVNIPGVG

-32 KGRGGTGGG
+32 RGRGGGG
-41 GSGGGAGG
+41 GSGGGAG

-67 TGEFSKSIA
+67 TGDFSKSIA
-76 NTTTLV
+76 ETTTFV
-82 DDFGGGLR
+82 DDFGKGLT

-158 FSNNIFNIARAAANA
+158 FGNNIFNIARAAAKA
-173 EMPLGMFAETVAQNS
+173 EMPLGMFADMVASNS
-188 QQLSRLGG
+188 NELSRLGG

-208 SKSLRTSEENFLGM
+208 SKNLRTSEQDFLGM
-222 GFTMEGVNEGLI
+222 GYTMEGVNEGLI
-234 AYTEEMARTGRLRT
+234 AYTEEMARSGRLRG

-261 LMEIDK
+261 LTELDK

-283 ASQAD
+283 VAQQS
-288 DAKMRRMISKLDTEG
+288 DARMRNLINKLEG
-303 QNNLRNS
+303 KARENLTNS
-310 LAFLDAKV
+310 LAFLDNKV

-356 ASGELDPAEL
+356 ASGDLDPAEL

-378 KNVGN
+378 KNTKN
-383 MSEAQL
+383 MSAAQL
-389 EGLKL
+389 QALEQ
-394 TQPALYKILSSNSDL
+394 TNPALYKILSSNTDL
-409 LALTKKSG
+409 LALTKKDG
-417 EKIKEEQKASDG
+417 EKIAKENAERDK
-429 VTTSL
+429 VTQSL

-442 SIRGKLFSAFLES
+442 TIRGKLFSSFLES
-455 DIFKMAADALGD
+455 DIFKMVTDALGE
-467 LMPKTE
+467 LMPTTE
-473 DVSAMMEKLAPYV
+473 DVSGMMEKLAPYV
-486 EEVINSFTAFVNDF
+486 EEVIESFTKFVNDF
-500 MADPKGTFDKIV
+500 IADPKGTFDKIIT
-512 KNIKTYVGDFFFGM
+512 NIKEYVGNFFSSM
-526 FDGLGTKIITGI
+526 FDGLGTKIATGI
-538 LAGLLA
+538 LAGLL
-544 LALGIFTGPFLAI
+544 LMVTGVITGPFLAI
-557 GAGLALVFGMDKILE
+557 GAGLALIFGADKILE
-572 LGNEYIWEPIKK
+572 LGNEYVWEPIKK
-584 MFSWM
+584 MFSWL
-589 GEWFGSLWESI
+589 GDWFGSLWDSI

-610 NWFGGDDDKQ
+610 NWFGGDDDEQ
-620 EQKVSEAYTPDAPS
+620 EKKAAEVYEPAAPKIKLAKADVEKMSASQLQALEKSNPDAYDAAQK
-634 IKKTAMKV
+634 IIEENQKKTK
-642 PDNAEETAAKVSDD
+642 D
-656 TVTAALEASKEAEKK
+656 
-671 SKEQASKA
+671 QANKA
-679 MADSSKSVNSTD
+679 MADSDKAVNNTD
-691 GGAGGM
+691 GGNM
-697 QVALLQEQNELLRAL
+697 QLALLQEQNELLRAL

>member
-20 EDSTLQEILKAL
+20 QEDTLKEILKAL
-32 KGRGGTGGG
+32 KSGRGG
-41 GSGGGAGG
+41 GSGGGAGAG
-49 PGGGAGGLGPN
+49 AGGGAGGVGPE
-60 MKKANKE
+60 MKKAKKE

-76 NTTTLV
+76 DTTTFV
-82 DDFGGGLR
+82 DDFGSGLR

-125 SAIPLVGG
+125 GAIPLVGG

-208 SKSLRTSEENFLGM
+208 SKSLRTSEANFLGM

-256 GAGVY
+256 GASVY

-288 DAKMRRMISKLDTEG
+288 DARMRRMISKLDTEG
-303 QNNLRNS
+303 ANNLRNS

-318 PGLSDAFKDLADG
+318 PGLSDAFKDLSDG

-389 EGLKL
+389 QALEQ
-394 TQPALYKILSSNSDL
+394 TNPALYKILSSNSDL

-417 EKIKEEQKASDG
+417 EKIEEEQKASDG

-442 SIRGKLFSAFLES
+442 TIRGNLFSAFLES

-473 DVSAMMEKLAPYV
+473 DVSAMMEKLKPHV
-486 EEVINSFTAFVNDF
+486 ESVIESFTKFVNDF
-500 MADPKGTFDKIV
+500 ISDPAGTFEKIV
-512 KNIKTYVGDFFFGM
+512 DNIKTYVSDFFSSM
-526 FDGLGTKIITGI
+526 FDGLGTKIATGI
-538 LAGLLA
+538 LAGLL
-544 LALGIFTGPFLAI
+544 LMVTGVITGPFLAI
-557 GAGLALVFGMDKILE
+557 GAGLALIFGADKILE
-572 LGNEYIWEPIKK
+572 LGNKYIWEPIKG
-584 MFSWM
+584 MFGWL
-589 GEWFGSLWESI
+589 GDWFGSLWESI

-610 NWFGGDDDKQ
+610 NWFGGDDEEQ
-620 EQKVSEAYTPDAPS
+620 EQKVSEAYEPDAPS
-634 IKKTAMKV
+634 IKKANMDV
-642 PDNAEETAAKVSDD
+642 SNMSAAQLQALEVKDEDVD
-656 TVTAALEASKEAEKK
+656 AALKASKENDKK
-671 SKEQASKA
+671 VKEQANKA
-679 MADSSKSVNSTD
+679 MADSQKSVNTTD
-691 GGAGGM
+691 GGNM

>member
-1 MAVQVDIPGVG
+1 MAVEVNIPGVG

-32 KGRGGTGGG
+32 RGRGGGG
-41 GSGGGAGG
+41 GSGGGAG

-67 TGEFSKSIA
+67 TGDFSKSIA
-76 NTTTLV
+76 ETTTFV
-82 DDFGGGLR
+82 DDFGKGLT
-90 KATKGLLGFAGDLL
+90 KATKGLLGIAGDLL

-158 FSNNIFNIARAAANA
+158 FGNNIFNIARAAAKA
-173 EMPLGMFAETVAQNS
+173 EMPLGMFADMVASNS
-188 QQLSRLGG
+188 NELSRLGG
-196 SVTEGAKRFGRI
+196 SVTEGAKGFGRI
-208 SKSLRTSEENFLGM
+208 SKNLRTSEQDFLGM
-222 GFTMEGVNEGLI
+222 GYTMEGVNEGLI
-234 AYTEEMARTGRLRT
+234 AYTEEMARSGRLRG

-261 LMEIDK
+261 LTELDK

-283 ASQAD
+283 VAQQS
-288 DAKMRRMISKLDTEG
+288 DARMRNMINKLEG
-303 QNNLRNS
+303 KARENLTNS
-310 LAFLDAKV
+310 LAFLDNKV

-356 ASGELDPAEL
+356 ASGDLDPAEL

-378 KNVGN
+378 KNTKN
-383 MSEAQL
+383 MSAAQL
-389 EGLKL
+389 QALEQ
-394 TQPALYKILSSNSDL
+394 TNPALYKILSSNTDL
-409 LALTKKSG
+409 LALTKKDG
-417 EKIKEEQKASDG
+417 EKIAKENAERDK
-429 VTTSL
+429 VTQSL

-442 SIRGKLFSAFLES
+442 TIRGKLFSSFLES
-455 DIFKMAADALGD
+455 DIFKMVTDALGE
-467 LMPKTE
+467 LMPTTE
-473 DVSAMMEKLAPYV
+473 DVSGMMEKLAPYV
-486 EEVINSFTAFVNDF
+486 EEVIESFTKFVNDF
-500 MADPKGTFDKIV
+500 IADPKGTFDKIIS
-512 KNIKTYVGDFFFGM
+512 NIKEYVGNFFSSM

-538 LAGLLA
+538 LAGLL
-544 LALGIFTGPFLAI
+544 LMVTGVITGPFLAI
-557 GAGLALVFGMDKILE
+557 GAGLALIFGADKILE
-572 LGNEYIWEPIKK
+572 LGNEYVWEPINK
-584 MFSWM
+584 MFSWL
-589 GEWFGSLWESI
+589 GDWFGSLWDSI

-610 NWFGGDDDKQ
+610 NWFGGDDDEQ
-620 EQKVSEAYTPDAPS
+620 EKKAAEVYEPAAPKIKLAKADVEKMSASQLQALEKSNPDAYDAAQK
-634 IKKTAMKV
+634 IIEENQKKTK
-642 PDNAEETAAKVSDD
+642 D
-656 TVTAALEASKEAEKK
+656 
-671 SKEQASKA
+671 QANKA
-679 MADSSKSVNSTD
+679 MADSDKAVNNTE
-691 GGAGGM
+691 GGNM
-697 QVALLQEQNELLRAL
+697 QLALLQEQNELLRAL